1 LLVATIKK
9 AEQRADNESVALN
22 SVEAY
27 RTLIESLN
35 TSGLIVPVQISL
47 LDYAGFKLKVFLHA
61 KSPDVQA
68 ELGAIQ
74 RGT

>member
-22 SVEAY
+22 FVEAY